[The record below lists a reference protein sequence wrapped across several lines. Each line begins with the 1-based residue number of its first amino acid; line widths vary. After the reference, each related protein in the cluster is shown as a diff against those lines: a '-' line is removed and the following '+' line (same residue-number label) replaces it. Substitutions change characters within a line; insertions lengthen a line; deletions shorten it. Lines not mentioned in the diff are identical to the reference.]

1 MSYEEQI
8 RERMY
13 KAPHGSTE
21 KSLLKVLLGEVQQKS
36 DMGQFTEE
44 MGLAIVKKMM
54 KANEETIPHLSETDP
69 RRAKLLEENKVL
81 TSLLPQYWTAGQ
93 IRERL
98 QADGVNVQGAKND
111 GQAIGMAM
119 GHLKKINA
127 PVEGQTVK
135 EAVAE
140 MRKG

>member
-1 MSYEEQI
+1 MSYEAQI
-8 RERMY
+8 RERMS

-21 KSLLKVLLGEVQQKS
+21 KELLKVLLGEVQQKS
-36 DMGQFTEE
+36 NIGQFTDE

-54 KANEETIPHLSETDP
+54 KANEETIPHLSETDA
-69 RRAKLLEENKVL
+69 RRAKLLDENKVL
-81 TSLLPQYWTAGQ
+81 TSLLPQYWSAGQ

-98 QADGVNVQGAKND
+98 QADGLNLQGAKND

-140 MRKG
+140 LRKG

>member
-36 DMGQFTEE
+36 NIGQFTDE

-54 KANEETIPHLSETDP
+54 KANEETVPHLGETDS
-69 RRAKLLEENKVL
+69 RRAKLLEENLVL
-81 TSLLPQYWTAGQ
+81 TGLLPQYWNIGQ

-98 QADGVNVQGAKND
+98 QADGVNVQVAKND

-127 PVEGQTVK
+127 PVEGQSVK

>member
-1 MSYEEQI
+1 MSYEQQI
-8 RERMY
+8 RDRMS

-21 KSLLKVLLGEVQQKS
+21 KSLLKVVLGEVQQKS
-36 DMGQFTEE
+36 ALGEFTEE

-54 KANEETIPHLSETDP
+54 KANEETIPHMSEADS

-81 TSLLPQYWTAGQ
+81 ASLLPQYWTAGQ

-98 QADGVNVQGAKND
+98 QADGVNVQSAKND

-119 GHLKKINA
+119 QHLKKINA

>member
-8 RERMY
+8 RDRMS
-13 KAPHGSTE
+13 KAPHGSAE
-21 KSLLKVLLGEVQQKS
+21 KNILKVVLGEVQQKS
-36 DMGQFTEE
+36 ANAPFTEE
-44 MGLAIVKKMM
+44 MGQAIVKKMM

-69 RRAKLLEENKVL
+69 RRAKLLEENKIL

-98 QADGVNVQGAKND
+98 QADGVNLQGAKND

-119 GHLKKINA
+119 QHLKKINA